1 MQKVKTYT
9 KFKINEKAYRWRDD
23 HGYWYIHCPSVMQMG
38 FHEVRRSE
46 SDLLEQQYQEL
57 IAHVPDETLA
67 EASRTDQDKQSTTN
81 VFGVGIPV
89 YDSPQSFVDSQK
101 NQDKTVHVTRHRNG
115 NQSKSL
121 HVRFTEGDKLF
132 VAPAGSDVLPDDEI
146 MWDGPNAP
154 ISVVTNIIQQTNGHL
169 VVEFKDETAS
179 DVYLNTPWIH
189 PVNETKESEI
199 PVPLKVINTTAP
211 SGPSHSWVKK
221 EESTRPPE
229 DETTRN
235 GDWVMSKEE
244 YMGKLRRNL
253 IEFITGP
260 DNEQI
265 LVYRGCRVV
274 VEEEPTRPSEDDM
287 INKPSVNTDPGRAY
301 TEGAGYEQGRVV
313 KRRHEIG
320 NIAVEETFE
329 KTYDQHPQF
338 RDIGIRIDRYGKL
351 VFKPE
356 LSNEED

>member
-9 KFKINEKAYRWRDD
+9 KFKINEKTYRWRDD
-23 HGYWYIHCPSVMQMG
+23 HGYWYIHCPSIMQMG

-179 DVYLNTPWIH
+179 DVYPNTPWIH
-189 PVNETKESEI
+189 PVNET
-199 PVPLKVINTTAP
+199 
-211 SGPSHSWVKK
+211 
-221 EESTRPPE
+221 
-229 DETTRN
+229 
-235 GDWVMSKEE
+235 
-244 YMGKLRRNL
+244 
-253 IEFITGP
+253 
-260 DNEQI
+260 
-265 LVYRGCRVV
+265 
-274 VEEEPTRPSEDDM
+274 EEPTRPSEEDM
-287 INKPSVNTDPGRAY
+287 INKPSVNTNPGRAY
-301 TEGAGYEQGRVV
+301 TEGVGYEQKRVV